1 MKPRYLLAIVVT
13 VAIMILFFWKDHETM
28 KPFKDEPN
36 EPGRV
41 ARLDN
46 AQKSEEVIKN
56 QVVESQN
63 LKDKASQ
70 PAATQDQIEEV
81 QKSFSTHLRQLAQCL
96 SVNIAVNQEKI
107 DPHFDNLVVSLNPAF
122 GNVLVKMD
130 DWTQWDVE
138 MQDGS
143 KRRIRTETEYLE
155 NNIPT
160 KRAQLYKLNQ
170 QGMPEMQTL
179 GDDQVNPTDEYL
191 ESLRGDG
198 RTYVDEK
205 ASRSY
210 YAEGEE
216 LVVVERNG
224 KVQSFSM
231 SKGEKTFSCSETDSL
246 TSNCQCL

>member
-1 MKPRYLLAIVVT
+1 MKPRYLFAILATIT
-13 VAIMILFFWKDHETM
+13 MMFLFFWKDREST
-28 KPFKDEPN
+28 KPFKNGSN
-36 EPGRV
+36 ESSNV
-41 ARLDN
+41 ARLGN
-46 AQKSEEVIKN
+46 VPKTTGAQQN
-56 QVVESQN
+56 QVNPTPDV
-63 LKDKASQ
+63 KDKPSQ
-70 PAATQDQIEEV
+70 TNKDADQIEEV
-81 QKSFSTHLRQLAQCL
+81 QKSFSAHLRQLAQCL
-96 SVNIAVNQEKI
+96 AVTVAVDQEKI

-130 DWTQWDVE
+130 DWTQWDIE
-138 MQDGS
+138 MQDGT

-198 RTYVDEK
+198 RTYIDEK

-224 KVQSFSM
+224 KVQSFSVN
-231 SKGEKTFSCSETDSL
+231 KGEKTFSCSETDSV